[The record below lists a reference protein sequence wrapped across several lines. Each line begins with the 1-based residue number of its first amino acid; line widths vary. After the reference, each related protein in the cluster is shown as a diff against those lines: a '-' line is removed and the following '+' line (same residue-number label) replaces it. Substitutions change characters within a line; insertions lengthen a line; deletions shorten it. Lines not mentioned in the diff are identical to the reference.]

1 MMVCRRVGKLTHMVQ
16 RGLLVTGLACSAHA
30 QRDQPQ
36 PVTLQQAV
44 AEAVDKNLSVL
55 AEEYSVP
62 VAQARIITA
71 RLRPNPIL
79 SIEGD
84 HLNLLPPR
92 YNSENMAGPPEYSIR
107 TDFVFERGAKRQ
119 RRIDVAEAAVST
131 AELQFLNTI
140 RSVVL
145 DVQSAYVELL
155 QAKADLALAEKRW
168 RCSTR
173 LFRSTP
179 AACGAATWPKWNSS
193 ARRWRS
199 CSLKTRSRRPAS
211 ESRPAAPDCRY
222 CSGAHGPRG
231 LPMPP
236 ANCAA
241 TIWSSRWMSCANA
254 HSRSGPII
262 SPCGAMPRDRRPSY
276 GCSWRREK
284 WITPSAPNTAASR
297 ASPAGETPSA
307 FFFSSNLPVF
317 NRNQGEIQ
325 RARQEEAQAEARIR
339 AMQATIENEVETACL
354 QYRTARE
361 SLHRVEGK
369 MLAKATDVRQ
379 ITERAYRRGAA
390 TFLDFLDAQKAY
402 IDTVQ
407 LRNTAWAD
415 FAKSLYTIDAATGTS
430 SRGSTGRE
438 SANPASTGSRAG
450 VYANR
455 LPPAAIRQ
463 PRRFGA
469 EPGGSGQKRKP
480 RDVSGRPP
488 STEPHTRGAG
498 GHGSSARG

>member
-1 MMVCRRVGKLTHMVQ
+1 MMVCRRVGNLTHMVQ
-16 RGLLVTGLACSAHA
+16 RGLLVAGLVCSAQA

-44 AEAVDKNLSVL
+44 AEAVDKNLTVL
-55 AEEYSVP
+55 AEKYNVP
-62 VAQARIITA
+62 VAQARITTA

-131 AELQFLNTI
+131 AQLHLLNTV

-145 DVQSAYVELL
+145 EVQSAYVELL
-155 QAKADLALAEKRW
+155 QAKADLALARETLEVFHQTVQINTSRV
-168 RCSTR
+168 
-173 LFRSTP
+173 
-179 AACGAATWPKWNSS
+179 
-193 ARRWRS
+193 RRGDLAEVELIRTQVAELQFENTVAQA
-199 CSLKTRSRRPAS
+199 SLRVETGRSRLQVLLGRARTDKPPDATGVLRRDDLVTTVDALRERAFAFRPDYLAL
-211 ESRPAAPDCRY
+211 RRDAARSQAELRLQLAQGKVDYSLGTEYR
-222 CSGAHGPRG
+222 RQQG
-231 LPMPP
+231 L
-236 ANCAA
+236 
-241 TIWSSRWMSCANA
+241 
-254 HSRSGPII
+254 
-262 SPCGAMPRDRRPSY
+262 
-276 GCSWRREK
+276 
-284 WITPSAPNTAASR
+284 
-297 ASPAGETPSA
+297 AGTGNSLG

-325 RARQEEAQAEARIR
+325 RARQEQAQAEARIR
-339 AMQATIENEVETACL
+339 ALQATIENEVETAYL

-361 SLHRVEGK
+361 SLHRVEET

-379 ITERAYRRGAA
+379 ITERAYRRGGA

-407 LRNTAWAD
+407 LRNTALAD

-430 SRGSTGRE
+430 L
-438 SANPASTGSRAG
+438 AG
-450 VYANR
+450 VNR
-455 LPPAAIRQ
+455 P
-463 PRRFGA
+463 
-469 EPGGSGQKRKP
+469 
-480 RDVSGRPP
+480 
-488 STEPHTRGAG
+488 
-498 GHGSSARG
+498 

>member
-1 MMVCRRVGKLTHMVQ
+1 MMVCRRVGKLTHLVQ

-36 PVTLQQAV
+36 PVTLPQAV

-145 DVQSAYVELL
+145 DVQSAYVDLL
-155 QAKADLALAEKRW
+155 QAKADLALARE
-168 RCSTR
+168 T
-173 LFRSTP
+173 LEVFHQTVQIN
-179 AACGAATWPKWNSS
+179 T
-193 ARRWRS
+193 
-199 CSLKTRSRRPAS
+199 SRV
-211 ESRPAAPDCRY
+211 
-222 CSGAHGPRG
+222 
-231 LPMPP
+231 
-236 ANCAA
+236 
-241 TIWSSRWMSCANA
+241 
-254 HSRSGPII
+254 RSGDMAEVELIRTQVAELQFENTVAQASLRVETGRVRLQVLLGRARTERP
-262 SPCGAMPRDRRPSY
+262 PDATGQLRRDDLVITVDVLRERAFALRPDYLALRRDAARSQAELRLQLAQGKVDY
-276 GCSWRREK
+276 SLGTEYRRQQGL
-284 WITPSAPNTAASR
+284 
-297 ASPAGETPSA
+297 AGRGNSLG

-339 AMQATIENEVETACL
+339 ALQATIENEVETAYL

-361 SLHRVEGK
+361 SLHRVEGT

-379 ITERAYRRGAA
+379 IIERAYRRGGA

-415 FAKSLYTIDAATGTS
+415 FAKSLYAIDAATGTS
-430 SRGSTGRE
+430 L
-438 SANPASTGSRAG
+438 AG
-450 VYANR
+450 VH
-455 LPPAAIRQ
+455 
-463 PRRFGA
+463 
-469 EPGGSGQKRKP
+469 
-480 RDVSGRPP
+480 RP
-488 STEPHTRGAG
+488 
-498 GHGSSARG
+498 